1 MSAIT
6 PYLLI
11 AVGSAVGGVARALLN
26 LAVTNRTGELFPWGI
41 LAVNVLGCLVIGVLA
56 ALVERE
62 SLKILLMTGL
72 CGGFTTFS
80 AFSLDALRLLQD
92 GRPGAA
98 AAYVA
103 TSLVLCL
110 LATWLGWTVA
120 QLGRQ

>member
-26 LAVTNRTGELFPWGI
+26 LAVTSRAGELFPWGI
-41 LAVNVLGCLVIGVLA
+41 LTVNVLGCLVIGVLA

-103 TSLVLCL
+103 TSVVLCL

>member
-1 MSAIT
+1 MAALT

-11 AVGSAVGGVARALLN
+11 ALGGAIGSVARALLN
-26 LAVTNRTGELFPWGI
+26 LLVTARAGELFPWGI
-41 LAVNVLGCLVIGVLA
+41 LTVNVVGCLLIGALA
-56 ALVERE
+56 AVVERE
-62 SLKILLMTGL
+62 SLRVLLMTGL

-80 AFSLDALRLLQD
+80 AFSLDALRLLQA

-110 LATWLGWTVA
+110 LGTWLGWTLA
-120 QLGRQ
+120 QLGR

>member
-11 AVGSAVGGVARALLN
+11 ALGSAVGGVARALLS
-26 LAVTNRTGELFPWGI
+26 LAITTRTGELFPWGI
-41 LAVNVLGCLVIGVLA
+41 LAVNVLGCLVIGALA
-56 ALVERE
+56 AVVERE

-80 AFSLDALRLLQD
+80 AFSLDALRLLQA

-98 AAYVA
+98 ATYVA
-103 TSLVLCL
+103 VSLALCL

-120 QLGRQ
+120 QLGR